1 MSPAD
6 SPSAS
11 GIAPPA
17 RPQPPLAAAVAAT
30 LAWWREAGVDSLFED
45 EPRRWL
51 APAKDQPYVLGLAMV
66 LGGFGMVLP
75 EGLAKRVAAAE
86 QSAAP
91 PK

>member
-1 MSPAD
+1 MQNPISWAKARLNE
-6 SPSAS
+6 PSTHAALC
-11 GIAPPA
+11 GI
-17 RPQPPLAAAVAAT
+17 LVAAS
-30 LAWWREAGVDSLFED
+30 WR
-45 EPRRWL
+45 